1 MKLTIE
7 TGSVNE
13 VNELLHIFKTLN
25 LRDVHI
31 VLETSDKSVSV
42 ATDSLNIIH
51 RPLKKRLDIDALKKE
66 RNYKGVNRKRF
77 DALVK
82 EINIIEPV
90 DMLIAQLS
98 R

>member
-25 LRDVHI
+25 LRDIRI
-31 VLETSDKSVSV
+31 VLETSDRSVSV
-42 ATDSLNIIH
+42 GTDSLNIIH